1 MMKKLLPILFLAGVS
16 VPALCLIAPVPARA
30 DTGMTIVTPTHDIA
44 RGDVISA
51 NDVAMDT
58 AKNPA
63 LTGNVIT
70 SLDAAEGME
79 ARRPLRA
86 GEIISATDLR
96 HPVVVTKGQTVTM
109 TFDEPG
115 VSLTAMGRAMAEGGV
130 GDTVV
135 VQNPASYRMVNA
147 IVTGAGTVRAA
158 GPAAPA
164 NQNQITALK

>member
-1 MMKKLLPILFLAGVS
+1 MIRKLLPVLSLIALFAT
-16 VPALCLIAPVPARA
+16 PALAFAMQV
-30 DTGMTIVTPTHDIA
+30 VTPTRDIA
-44 RGDVISA
+44 RGEVIGAGDVVLGTPA
-51 NDVAMDT
+51 N
-58 AKNPA
+58 P
-63 LTGNVIT
+63 LLSGNILT

-109 TFDEPG
+109 TFDAPG

-147 IVTGAGTVRAA
+147 VITGAGTVRAA

>member
-1 MMKKLLPILFLAGVS
+1 MIRKLLPVLSLIALFAA
-16 VPALCLIAPVPARA
+16 PALCLIASIPARA
-30 DTGMTIVTPTHDIA
+30 DGMRVVTPTRDIA
-44 RGDVISA
+44 RGEVIGDGDVVLGS
-51 NDVAMDT
+51 VSSPM
-58 AKNPA
+58 
-63 LTGNVIT
+63 LSGNVLT
-70 SLDAAEGME
+70 NLGAAMGME

-86 GEIISATDLR
+86 GEVISTTDVR

-109 TFDEPG
+109 TFDAPG

-135 VQNPASYRMVNA
+135 VQNPASYRMISA

-158 GPAAPA
+158 GPASPA

>member
-1 MMKKLLPILFLAGVS
+1 MMKKLLPLLLLTGFA
-16 VPALCLIAPVPARA
+16 VPALA
-30 DTGMTIVTPTHDIA
+30 DGMKIVTPTHDIA
-44 RGDVISA
+44 RGEVIA
-51 NDVAMDT
+51 AGDVAMDT
-58 AKNPA
+58 AKNPI
-63 LTGNVIT
+63 LNGNILT
-70 SLDAAEGME
+70 SLDAAMGME

-86 GEIISATDLR
+86 GEVISATDLR

-109 TFDEPG
+109 TFDAPG

-135 VQNPASYRMVNA
+135 VQNPASYRMISA

-158 GPAAPA
+158 GPAAPV

>member
-1 MMKKLLPILFLAGVS
+1 MIRKLLPVLSLIALFAT
-16 VPALCLIAPVPARA
+16 PALAFAMQV
-30 DTGMTIVTPTHDIA
+30 VTPTRDIA
-44 RGDVISA
+44 RGEVIGAGDVVLGTPA
-51 NDVAMDT
+51 N
-58 AKNPA
+58 P
-63 LTGNVIT
+63 LLSGNILT

-109 TFDEPG
+109 TFDAPG